1 VPIIQPQKINISESD
16 LSDITAPRRTRSQ
29 TKTTTS
35 ENTTPSKVTTPKRIK
50 SPLKTTTS
58 NKKQSYNVPI
68 IRPQKINRSD
78 RTTTISEK
86 TIPSKVTT
94 PKKIKSPLK
103 TTTPS
108 LEREQTKFIP
118 ISEYET
124 PYSVPEVGWQIVQ
137 HLDIDKLIDMY
148 TYGDEIYRRMLD
160 NAYILR
166 ELDNKYGVSKSQ
178 NFAEFIA
185 KVSRVYP
192 TKECFLF
199 NTVQDCFNLALKYG
213 NLEIAKEAVERG
225 VTKNSAFDHF
235 LDEMEIAA
243 LSNNNELIKWLYNL
257 AIKKF
262 GKSSE
267 KTSQLIAHIIYG
279 GSETGNLDILE
290 WAVTRLNKKGWRYI
304 IANYELIDTMIEL
317 SASNNKPNVIYWIVE
332 KLIPEYLSG
341 YFKGLDQHNYEMI
354 ISSGIDGKN
363 SDLVNYGLTNIK
375 KILSKFKIIKLLFKA
390 VIIGNVLI
398 VNLIYNYIITKY
410 SDIQIPLDSLLE
422 YSVLSGDLDIINFVY
437 NLAVDHAVEIDWKI
451 LTKMLL
457 YAQYKGY
464 KNVIEWIQE
473 IAYEH
478 RIALTLTD
486 KKIEDLK
493 QIFDSVIKTFAGD
506 GYIQPNKHAVVYF
519 HNKALDLG
527 ISTNKSEKV
536 LKFISKLTN
545 NNEDLEDE
553 SESY

>member
-1 VPIIQPQKINISESD
+1 M
-16 LSDITAPRRTRSQ
+16 
-29 TKTTTS
+29 
-35 ENTTPSKVTTPKRIK
+35 
-50 SPLKTTTS
+50 
-58 NKKQSYNVPI
+58 
-68 IRPQKINRSD
+68 
-78 RTTTISEK
+78 
-86 TIPSKVTT
+86 
-94 PKKIKSPLK
+94 
-103 TTTPS
+103 
-108 LEREQTKFIP
+108 
-118 ISEYET
+118 SEYET
-124 PYSVPEVGWQIVQ
+124 PYSVPELGWQIVQ
-137 HLDIDKLIDMY
+137 HLDIDKLIDLY

-160 NAYILR
+160 NTYILR
-166 ELDNKYGVSKSQ
+166 ELDNKYGISKSQ

-185 KVSRVYP
+185 KVSKVYP

-199 NTVQDCFNLALKYG
+199 NKVDICFDLALKYG
-213 NLEIAKEAVERG
+213 NLEIAKEAVEKG
-225 VTKNSAFDHF
+225 VTRGYAFDDF
-235 LDEMEIAA
+235 IAEMEIAA
-243 LSNNNELIKWLYNL
+243 LSNNEQLIKWLYNL
-257 AIKKF
+257 GIKKF
-262 GKSSE
+262 GKS
-267 KTSQLIAHIIYG
+267 TGNNTLLITVILYG
-279 GSETGNLDILE
+279 GAESGNLEILD
-290 WAVTRLNKKGWRYI
+290 WAVTRLSKNQWKYI
-304 IANYELIDTMIEL
+304 LANYYDPVVTMIDL
-317 SASNNKPNVIYWIVE
+317 SVSNNKPNVIYWIVE
-332 KLIPEYLSG
+332 KLIPEYLSEYNVG
-341 YFKGLDQHNYEMI
+341 LSQRDYELIITGAIKGKIDDLVKYGLDNLKKKL
-354 ISSGIDGKN
+354 GKAN
-363 SDLVNYGLTNIK
+363 SIR
-375 KILSKFKIIKLLFKA
+375 LLFKA
-390 VIIGNVLI
+390 VIIGNVPI
-398 VNLIYNYIITKY
+398 INTIYEYIITNYPHIK
-410 SDIQIPLDSLLE
+410 IPLESLLE